1 MCRKSLQIINLACF
15 KEMTEEEER
24 NNFLSSYISIVRII
38 FVILKTNG
46 INFVQVWFV
55 LPGMCS
61 IV

>member
-1 MCRKSLQIINLACF
+1 MCIFFMCRKSLQIINLACF

-46 INFVQVWFV
+46 INFVQV
-55 LPGMCS
+55 
-61 IV
+61 